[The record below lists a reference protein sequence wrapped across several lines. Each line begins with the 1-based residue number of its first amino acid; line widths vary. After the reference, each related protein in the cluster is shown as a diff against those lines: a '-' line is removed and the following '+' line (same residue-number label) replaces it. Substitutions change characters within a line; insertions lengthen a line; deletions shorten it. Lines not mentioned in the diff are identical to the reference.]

1 MRGLTSRV
9 RRRRHFR
16 APPAKLEKSR
26 RCDCIVA
33 DRGSRIADRGSRI
46 ADRGSRIADRGSRIA
61 DRGSRI
67 ADRGSRIADRG
78 SRIADRA
85 SRLAP
90 RASRLA
96 PRASRLAPRASR
108 LAPRASRECDRG
120 ALAAFADAGACR
132 PFPFLPKVMPMS
144 TPVNRQLRLKARP
157 DGRVGHEHFTL
168 AEAPLPALG
177 PGEMLVRVL
186 YLSMDPTNR
195 VWMSDIPQY
204 LPPVAI
210 GDVMRALGIGRV
222 VASNAPGFAEGD
234 LVQGLVGWQD
244 YAHVRADEIAQYTK
258 LPAALGLPLP
268 RLLGACGMSGLTAY
282 YGLTEI
288 APVQPGETLVVS
300 AAAGSVGSVA
310 GQIGKIHGARVVGIA
325 GGADKCRYLTD
336 ELGFDAAV
344 DYKSDDWKRA
354 LKDATPDG
362 VHVSFENVGGE
373 IMRAVL
379 SRMAIGG
386 RVALCGVIA
395 NYNNG
400 RPADDVS
407 VLIAKRLT
415 MRGFLILDYR
425 KSREAIATL
434 AGWLRDGRLKAEETV
449 ADGLTN
455 APDVL
460 NRLFDGSHRGKL
472 VLRVDPQA

>member
-33 DRGSRIADRGSRI
+33 DRGSRIADRG
-46 ADRGSRIADRGSRIA
+46 
-61 DRGSRI
+61 
-67 ADRGSRIADRG
+67 
-78 SRIADRA
+78 

-132 PFPFLPKVMPMS
+132 PFPFLPKVMPIMS

-395 NYNNG
+395 NYNSG
-400 RPADDVS
+400 RPTDDVS

>member
-67 ADRGSRIADRG
+67 AD
-78 SRIADRA
+78 
-85 SRLAP
+85 

>member
-46 ADRGSRIADRGSRIA
+46 ADRGSRIA
-61 DRGSRI
+61 
-67 ADRGSRIADRG
+67 
-78 SRIADRA
+78 
-85 SRLAP
+85 
-90 RASRLA
+90 
-96 PRASRLAPRASR
+96 PRASR
-108 LAPRASRECDRG
+108 LAPRASRECDCG

-132 PFPFLPKVMPMS
+132 PFPFLPKVMPIMS

-395 NYNNG
+395 NYNSG
-400 RPADDVS
+400 RPTDDVS

>member
-46 ADRGSRIADRGSRIA
+46 ADRGSRIADR
-61 DRGSRI
+61 
-67 ADRGSRIADRG
+67 
-78 SRIADRA
+78 A
-85 SRLAP
+85 SCLAP

-168 AEAPLPALG
+168 AEAPLPPLG

>member
-1 MRGLTSRV
+1 
-9 RRRRHFR
+9 
-16 APPAKLEKSR
+16 
-26 RCDCIVA
+26 
-33 DRGSRIADRGSRI
+33 
-46 ADRGSRIADRGSRIA
+46 
-61 DRGSRI
+61 
-67 ADRGSRIADRG
+67 
-78 SRIADRA
+78 
-85 SRLAP
+85 
-90 RASRLA
+90 
-96 PRASRLAPRASR
+96 
-108 LAPRASRECDRG
+108 
-120 ALAAFADAGACR
+120 
-132 PFPFLPKVMPMS
+132 MS
-144 TPVNRQLRLKARP
+144 TLINRQLCLKTRP
-157 DGRVGHEHFTL
+157 EGRVGQEHFTL
-168 AEAPLPALG
+168 VEAPLPELDE
-177 PGEMLVRVL
+177 GEVLVRVL

-210 GDVMRALGIGRV
+210 GEVMRALGIGRV
-222 VASNAPGFAEGD
+222 VASRSPAFAAGD

-244 YAHVRADEIAQYTK
+244 YARIPAAQAPQLLK
-258 LPAALGLPLP
+258 LPAQPGLPIP
-268 RLLGACGMSGLTAY
+268 TLLGACGMSGLTAY

-300 AAAGSVGSVA
+300 AAAGSVGSIA

-325 GGADKCRYLTD
+325 GGPDKCRYLTD

-344 DYKSDDWKRA
+344 DYKADDWKQA
-354 LKDATPDG
+354 LKSATPDG
-362 VHVSFENVGGE
+362 VHVNFENVGGE

-379 SRMAIGG
+379 SRMVIGG

-395 NYNNG
+395 NYNNS
-400 RPADDVS
+400 RPSDDVG

-425 KSREAIATL
+425 KSREAVQAL
-434 AGWLRDGRLKAEETV
+434 GGWLRDGRLKAEETV

>member
-1 MRGLTSRV
+1 
-9 RRRRHFR
+9 
-16 APPAKLEKSR
+16 
-26 RCDCIVA
+26 
-33 DRGSRIADRGSRI
+33 
-46 ADRGSRIADRGSRIA
+46 
-61 DRGSRI
+61 
-67 ADRGSRIADRG
+67 
-78 SRIADRA
+78 
-85 SRLAP
+85 
-90 RASRLA
+90 
-96 PRASRLAPRASR
+96 
-108 LAPRASRECDRG
+108 RECDRG

-168 AEAPLPALG
+168 AEAPLPPLG